1 MKIVLAFCLLA
12 RPCCAASI
20 SVQPGGP
27 GTLVHPIVGMQIN
40 VTEILMTCSQDFY
53 RPIAALKDF
62 EALDKEIRNRVKKHR
77 KDCSRVSPLS
87 RPVIE
92 IRNKLLCTINEWPN
106 AKGFRTVKNA
116 FNHSLVSY
124 YSLEECQDS
133 VSKLPEANESNATTE
148 MFEVNDNESTTKSEI
163 DVVTDLNPSEKPVTI
178 VSNPNDEVVTSL
190 NPTKAAVTRNNS
202 THQNEESNGGT
213 DNEKNGKDATTPK
226 PQDITEAEATGNSTA
241 DSGSNQ
247 PLKINAIGIVL
258 VIVALASLASILIHR
273 LKDGFQSRYSLCKT
287 NSNTNLI

>member
-12 RPCCAASI
+12 RPCYAASI
-20 SVQPGGP
+20 SVQPGEP
-27 GTLVHPIVGMQIN
+27 GTLVHPIVGLQIN

-62 EALDKEIRNRVKKHR
+62 EALDKEIKNRIKKHR

-133 VSKLPEANESNATTE
+133 VSKLAEANESNATTE
-148 MFEVNDNESTTKSEI
+148 MSEVNDNESTTKSEI
-163 DVVTDLNPSEKPVTI
+163 DVVTELNPSEKPVTI
-178 VSNPNDEVVTSL
+178 VGNPNDENVTSL
-190 NPTKAAVTRNNS
+190 NQTKAAVTRNNS
-202 THQNEESNGGT
+202 THEETNGGT
-213 DNEKNGKDATTPK
+213 DNEKNGKDAKTPE

-247 PLKINAIGIVL
+247 PLKINVIGIAL
-258 VIVALASLASILIHR
+258 VIVALASLACILIHR
-273 LKDGFQSRYSLCKT
+273 LKDLFQSR
-287 NSNTNLI
+287 

>member
-20 SVQPGGP
+20 SVQPGEP
-27 GTLVHPIVGMQIN
+27 GTLVHPIVGLQIN
-40 VTEILMTCSQDFY
+40 ITEILMTCSQDFY

-62 EALDKEIRNRVKKHR
+62 ETLDKEIKNRIKKHK

-133 VSKLPEANESNATTE
+133 VSKLPEATTE
-148 MFEVNDNESTTKSEI
+148 MSEVNDNESTTKSEI

-178 VSNPNDEVVTSL
+178 VSNPNDEVVSSL

-202 THQNEESNGGT
+202 THHKEELNGGT

-226 PQDITEAEATGNSTA
+226 LQDITEAEATGNSTG

-247 PLKINAIGIVL
+247 PLKINAIGIAL
-258 VIVALASLASILIHR
+258 VIVALASLAFILIHR
-273 LKDGFQSRYSLCKT
+273 FKDRFQSIYSLCRT